1 MIHDFI
7 EHYPYPNG
15 KRNPFED
22 KPIDIKHLG
31 NITTCEI
38 LVNKNLDYYNFK
50 DSKQLA
56 DDFLNNFIRTFII
69 SYGLSIKNFQPAP
82 F

>member
-1 MIHDFI
+1 MFI
-7 EHYPYPNG
+7 NLIILLKCFLNNNNKKVLQQKIRLRENVT
-15 KRNPFED
+15 N
-22 KPIDIKHLG
+22 
-31 NITTCEI
+31 

-56 DDFLNNFIRTFII
+56 DDFLNNFIRTFTIRC
-69 SYGLSIKNFQPAP
+69 GLSIKNFQRAP

>member
-1 MIHDFI
+1 MFI
-7 EHYPYPNG
+7 NLIILLKCFLNNNNKKVLQQKIRLRENVT
-15 KRNPFED
+15 N
-22 KPIDIKHLG
+22 
-31 NITTCEI
+31 

-69 SYGLSIKNFQPAP
+69 RCGSSIKILVDKTI
-82 F
+82 

>member
-1 MIHDFI
+1 MFI
-7 EHYPYPNG
+7 NLIILLKCFLNNNNKKVLQQKIRLPENVT
-15 KRNPFED
+15 N
-22 KPIDIKHLG
+22 
-31 NITTCEI
+31 

-69 SYGLSIKNFQPAP
+69 RCGSSIKKFQPAP